1 MTFKFRVPPGARTV
15 SALVEAEAAWKDIAL
30 PATQA
35 ATLRRGWLR
44 WEVT

>member
-1 MTFKFRVPPGARTV
+1 MTFKFRATLGARTV
-15 SALVEAEAAWKDIAL
+15 SALVEAKAAWKDVAL